1 MFYVNVVIY
10 KEKILHWVVIWHVLN
25 MDYENEIIVT
35 LIILNLYRERY

>member
-25 MDYENEIIVT
+25 MDY
-35 LIILNLYRERY
+35 